1 MRLLL
6 IEDDSELADGL
17 VHALAQSGH
26 ACDHAA
32 DGRAALAA
40 VAATSYDLV
49 VLDLGLPDVDGLDLL
64 VALRRARCTAP
75 VLILTARD
83 GVGDRIRGLDSGGDD
98 YLAKPFALGELE
110 ARIRALLRRAGSGGD
125 ALQIGRLAFDV
136 ATRTASVDGEV
147 LELTARELALL
158 EALLRRPGRIVSK
171 QQLFDAL
178 YTWEAGANLSVIEV
192 HVSRLRRKLEGLRA
206 GVGVRALRGLGYR
219 IEARGDA

>member
-64 VALRRARCTAP
+64 AALRRARCTAP

-171 QQLFDAL
+171 QQLFDAV

-219 IEARGDA
+219 IEARDDA